1 MSDVRRLEPS
11 KALDGFFAVV
21 REEAVRNPAFGARL
35 LNALGFTVEY
45 RGAIAGEVVD
55 PIALVRQGQE
65 KFRATFLTFDDKTL
79 KKILADHGLASKT
92 DIGKRKGPALVELL
106 WERAE
111 TKHTSLFSR

>member
-1 MSDVRRLEPS
+1 MVDAKQIEAS

-21 REEAVRNPAFGARL
+21 REEAVRNPVFGARL
-35 LNALGFTVEY
+35 LDALGVTVEY
-45 RGAIAGEVVD
+45 RGTVVGDVVD

-79 KKILADHGLASKT
+79 KKVLNDHGLASKT

-111 TKHTSLFSR
+111 AKHSSLFGR